1 MYSNTLK
8 IESLPR
14 EAYMYSNTLK
24 IESLPRQAYHY
35 VSIYSDLDCFNIL
48 QNGKIL
54 LYMH

>member
-35 VSIYSDLDCFNIL
+35 VSICSDLDCFNIL